1 MKIVVFSFT
10 GNCKKFLARCEVN
23 EEHIIE
29 LKEDLEMLENYILVT
44 PTIGFG
50 EVPPSVRNFLENN
63 ENKPQWV
70 LASGNRNWGTNFANA
85 ADVIN
90 KDYNVPI
97 LMKFELNGTTAEVEK
112 FKQLYEEME

>member
-10 GNCKKFLARCEVN
+10 GNCKKFLERCAVN
-23 EEHIIE
+23 EENIIE
-29 LKEDLEMLENYILVT
+29 LKEDLVVLEDYILVT

-50 EVPPSVRNFLENN
+50 EVPVTVKNFLENN
-63 ENKPQWV
+63 ENKPRGV

-97 LMKFELNGTTAEVEK
+97 LMKFELNGTTSEVEK
-112 FKQLYEEME
+112 FKKIYVEME